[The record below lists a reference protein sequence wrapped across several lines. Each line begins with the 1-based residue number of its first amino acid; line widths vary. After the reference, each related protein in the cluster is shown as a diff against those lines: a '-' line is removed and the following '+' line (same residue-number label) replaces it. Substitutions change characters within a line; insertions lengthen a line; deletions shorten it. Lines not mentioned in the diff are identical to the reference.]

1 MEFVGG
7 GGGAPGC
14 LELELTESVLMKDTE
29 ASQSILGALRA
40 RGVTLAVDDFDTGY
54 SSLSYLQE
62 FSIDALKIDQSF
74 IRKMSVVAGENN
86 PVSAVISLGR
96 SLGLRV
102 VAEGVETAEELAFLQ
117 AHQCD
122 QAQGYYSA
130 GIAARPIRHAADNRH
145 VGRGPNAPSG
155 QTGATRDTGRA
166 QGLACWHVRQL
177 RRSRPSRR

>member
-1 MEFVGG
+1 
-7 GGGAPGC
+7 
-14 LELELTESVLMKDTE
+14 MKDTE

-40 RGVTLAVDDFDTGY
+40 RGVTLAVDDFGTGY

-122 QAQGYYSA
+122 QAQGYYFSRALPPDQFAMLQTTGMSA
-130 GIAARPIRHAADNRH
+130 E
-145 VGRGPNAPSG
+145 GPMPSG